1 MPAEI
6 SGRELDPEE
15 MIPMGRRRYARVAD
29 AIHQHTQVNH
39 GSYRTPPTL
48 SPFYRADCSSAARLS
63 VNDDIETTLANH
75 SEPQNGYILV
85 NVDSTTPDPRQ
96 PAPYSN
102 YVHEEGRVIMC
113 MFNYRYFD
121 PRPRSEQMKWAD
133 TMAASCVEAL
143 SLSGRAANLAALTS
157 IWRISIG
164 NKQTQTIIGMLRAI
178 HKSTGGPFEV
188 TPAADDLFFALLE
201 SDHGKGVASLLIEYP
216 WMFGF
221 KTITS
226 ATIFPVPTGSPSL
239 YWRPEPLAER
249 PPELPPRDD
258 LGSSPMSKKQ
268 ARKHRKT
275 MSKSSINSST

>member
-6 SGRELDPEE
+6 NGRELDPEE
-15 MIPMGRRRYARVAD
+15 MIPMGRRRYARIAD
-29 AIHQHTQVNH
+29 TIHQHRQVNH

-48 SPFYRADCSSAARLS
+48 SPFYSADCSSAARLS

-75 SEPQNGYILV
+75 SESQNGYILGY
-85 NVDSTTPDPRQ
+85 VDSTTPDPRQ

-102 YVHEEGRVIMC
+102 YVHEEGRVIM
-113 MFNYRYFD
+113 
-121 PRPRSEQMKWAD
+121 S
-133 TMAASCVEAL
+133 ASCVEAL

-157 IWRISIG
+157 IWRISID

-178 HKSTGGPFEV
+178 HKSTGGPFKV

-201 SDHGKGVASLLIEYP
+201 SDHGRGVASLLIEYP

-226 ATIFPVPTGSPSL
+226 ATIFPAPTGSPSL
-239 YWRPEPLAER
+239 Y
-249 PPELPPRDD
+249 
-258 LGSSPMSKKQ
+258 
-268 ARKHRKT
+268 
-275 MSKSSINSST
+275 